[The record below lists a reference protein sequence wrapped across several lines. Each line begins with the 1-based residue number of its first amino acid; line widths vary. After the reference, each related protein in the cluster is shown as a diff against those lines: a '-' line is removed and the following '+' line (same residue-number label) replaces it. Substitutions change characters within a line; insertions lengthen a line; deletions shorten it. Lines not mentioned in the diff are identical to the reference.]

1 MTVSEL
7 YESGAPACSPQTPLA
22 RASRLMVREG
32 IDSLPVVDADR
43 KVVGLVTD
51 GAIAQELL
59 RSPEAALDLPVGA
72 LLSAGWPSCRPQDR
86 VRDAL
91 RLMGDHEIARLPV
104 VDQRQ
109 RLKGI
114 LSIDDVL
121 CRAVTESYGRDLPKS
136 DVIDAYCRIIWR
148 RRLLS
153 RTGGADR
160 GF

>member
-7 YESGAPACSPQTPLA
+7 YESGARACSPETSLA
-22 RASRLMVREG
+22 RAGHLMVQEG
-32 IDSLPVVDADR
+32 VDSLPVVDAEGR
-43 KVVGLVTD
+43 VVGMVTD
-51 GAIAQELL
+51 DAIARELR
-59 RSPEAALDLPVGA
+59 RSPEAAEESCVGA
-72 LLSAGWPSCRPQDR
+72 ILSDRWALCHPQDR

-104 VDQRQ
+104 VDGRR

-114 LSIDDVL
+114 LSIHEIL
-121 CRAVTESYGRDLPKS
+121 CRVVTGSYGRDLPKS
-136 DVIDAYCRIIWR
+136 DVIDAYCRIVWR